1 MRSQSARR
9 PMSPHTK
16 CAVPPAR
23 SISCTRASPAGRCVS
38 TRTSRAPLPAKRS
51 ALARPMPLAAPVITA
66 ALPASRPSDMG
77 AQALPRGAE
86 PVDAEL
92 DFVAGRE
99 VARRAVPQPDA
110 RRGARGDD
118 VAGQERHKL
127 TDVADEG
134 RHVED
139 QLARRAALLGLAVHL
154 EPELE
159 IVYVADLVGRGEKRP
174 ERREGIAAL
183 ALHPLA
189 PTLELEGA
197 LRVIVVQHVPGDVA
211 QGGVAVDIPGAA
223 TDDDRQ
229 LHLPIDFGGALR
241 DHHVVIRP
249 ADRAGRLEEDD
260 RLFGNFLTGLARV
273 IPIVETD
280 ADDLAGPAQ
289 GRAQPHPLRHD
300 GRRAAVTRP
309 PARQARE
316 ARRPAEC
323 PVVVRPQPRR
333 TGAAPLGPAP
343 A

>member
-16 CAVPPAR
+16 RAVPPDR
-23 SISCTRASPAGRCVS
+23 SISRTSSSPAAPCVS
-38 TRTSRAPLPAKRS
+38 TSSRRAPAAAKRS

-66 ALPASRPSDMG
+66 ALPASRPLDIG
-77 AQALPRGAE
+77 TQALPRGAK

-118 VAGQERHKL
+118 VAGQERHEL

-159 IVYVADLVGRGEKRP
+159 IVYVTDLVGCGEKRP

-189 PTLELEGA
+189 AALELEGA
-197 LRVIVVQHVPGDVA
+197 LRVIVVQHVSGDVA
-211 QGGVAVDIPGAA
+211 QRLVALDVRRPAA
-223 TDDDRQ
+223 QHDGQ
-229 LHLPIDFGGALR
+229 LDLPVDFGAALR
-241 DHHVVIRP
+241 DHHVVIWP

-273 IPIVETD
+273 ITIVEAD

-289 GRAQPHPLRHD
+289 RRPQPHPVRHD
-300 GRRAAVTRP
+300 GRGAALP
-309 PARQARE
+309 RQPLCEARE
-316 ARRPAEC
+316 AVRPKEC
-323 PVVVRPQPRR
+323 LVVVGPEPRR
-333 TGAAPLGPAP
+333 LDAAAAWQAP
-343 A
+343 

>member
-139 QLARRAALLGLAVHL
+139 QLARRAALLGLAVHF

-159 IVYVADLVGRGEKRP
+159 IVHVADLVGRGEKRP

-189 PTLELEGA
+189 AALELEGA

-211 QGGVAVDIPGAA
+211 QRLVALDVRRPAA
-223 TDDDRQ
+223 PHDGQPD
-229 LHLPIDFGGALR
+229 LPAALGRALR
-241 DHHVVIRP
+241 DHHVVIWP

-273 IPIVETD
+273 IPIIETD
-280 ADDLAGPAQ
+280 AYDLARPAQ
-289 GRAQPHPLRHD
+289 RGSQSRSLGD
-300 GRRAAVTRP
+300 G
-309 PARQARE
+309 
-316 ARRPAEC
+316 
-323 PVVVRPQPRR
+323 
-333 TGAAPLGPAP
+333 G
-343 A
+343 